1 MTVKESPIEKNTTFC
16 PFSSPITHVLPCETT
31 TEKNTS
37 FCPFPPPQQPTLCP
51 ARLRRKGTHLFAHS
65 PLHKYRKLT
74 FLLANLRPKRTFP
87 LISGPPP
94 YIPTP
99 PTREALSVDTTLGDP
114 IRQTVPELET
124 TPTGI
129 LPITKTEQTSKANRK
144 VTFLDPQKM
153 SYQDIFDETYSLELE
168 NLLSSGLS
176 HKLAVSTA
184 LALAQTAVQELF
196 TPTPAIPAR
205 SKSKSVS
212 SSNFTPVLSSTQRAG
227 PLPTGGFQDLG
238 SIIPSLPPHVRLL
251 PSPDLLPERIDV

>member
-1 MTVKESPIEKNTTFC
+1 VA
-16 PFSSPITHVLPCETT
+16 H
-31 TEKNTS
+31 
-37 FCPFPPPQQPTLCP
+37 PP
-51 ARLRRKGTHLFAHS
+51 
-65 PLHKYRKLT
+65 
-74 FLLANLRPKRTFP
+74 
-87 LISGPPP
+87 
-94 YIPTP
+94 IPTP

-114 IRQTVPELET
+114 IRQTAPELET

-205 SKSKSVS
+205 SKSKSEFYTCTLVYATGRTSSHGGISRFGIHYPIAATTCKTPPVS
-212 SSNFTPVLSSTQRAG
+212 RSVARK
-227 PLPTGGFQDLG
+227 D
-238 SIIPSLPPHVRLL
+238 
-251 PSPDLLPERIDV
+251 